1 MKRLVL
7 VRHAKSSWD
16 APALDDAA
24 RPLNPR
30 GLRDAPVMGRRIA
43 AGGARPELIICSP
56 AIRAKTTAALLAREL
71 DYAEAD
77 IRIENNLYCFDAGG
91 LLEAIRR
98 FDNSLQQILCV
109 GHNPAITELVNR
121 LCDVRIDNV
130 PTCGVCSLQ
139 FETNDWDD
147 ISTAVLTAFDY
158 PKKTA

>member
-1 MKRLVL
+1 MKQLIL

-56 AIRAKTTAALLAREL
+56 AMRAKTTAVLLAREL

-77 IRIENNLYCFDAGG
+77 IRIENDLYCFDAGG
-91 LLEAIRR
+91 LLEAIHR

-109 GHNPAITELVNR
+109 GHNPAITDLVNR
-121 LCDVRIDNV
+121 LCDARIDNV
-130 PTCGVCSLQ
+130 PTCGVCNLQ
-139 FETNDWDD
+139 FTTAGWHD
-147 ISTAVLTAFDY
+147 IHAGVLTDFDY